1 MSSLVLYVGIAVT
14 FLTLWGVVMVGA
26 YLLGREPTDAPA
38 ALAPGRMTE
47 RSLPGKSDLVGC
59 QRLASPWRRSH
70 DRFCRCPSVPTVPAV
85 ASSQD

>member
-47 RSLPGKSDLVGC
+47 RSLPGKSDPVG
-59 QRLASPWRRSH
+59 
-70 DRFCRCPSVPTVPAV
+70 
-85 ASSQD
+85 